1 MPASCTDRG
10 RAEPQASGGTAAEA
24 GTALAVDLFERYHE
38 EVYGYLCGM
47 VRDPAWAEDLAQETF
62 LRVLRARRQLP
73 GVQNCRAWL
82 YRVATNVALN
92 ALKRHGRFAWLP
104 WRASDRPGG
113 GAADPAERIGT
124 RSAVEAALAA
134 LQPGYRAPLLLYNLY
149 GLSVAE
155 VAQALGLAWR
165 DVGDTAKAM
174 AWLDTAVAAADGSA
188 SLVAQEQRLNLQAR

>member
-92 ALKRHGRFAWLP
+92 ALKRRRRFAWLP
-104 WRASDRPGG
+104 WRAGDREVSAPDV
-113 GAADPAERIGT
+113 AEQVAERN
-124 RSAVEAALAA
+124 ALEAALASLPA
-134 LQPGYRAPLLLYNLY
+134 ESRAPLLLYAQY
-149 GLSVAE
+149 GLSPAE
-155 VAQALGLAWR
+155 VAAALGLSE
-165 DVGDTAKAM
+165 
-174 AWLDTAVAAADGSA
+174 AAARKRIYRA
-188 SLVAQEQRLNLQAR
+188 TALFRQAFGKGDAR